1 MFGKVHSVPQN
12 EETVFHPR
20 SPYGVTKVT
29 GFELTRNYR
38 EAYNMFTCSGILF
51 NHESPRRGFEFV
63 TRKITSSIAKIAA
76 KKTNTIILGNLDA
89 KRDWGYAKDYVEAMW
104 LMLQQNDPDDYVVST
119 DETHSVRDFLEIG
132 FNYANLDYEI
142 IDLHNETQEEADKQ
156 IKSLEGKDK
165 AFVIQHPLFYRPA
178 EVDLLI
184 GDSRKARNR
193 LKWQPRTNFQEL
205 VRMMIQSDIEA
216 LQR

>member
-1 MFGKVHSVPQN
+1 
-12 EETVFHPR
+12 
-20 SPYGVTKVT
+20 
-29 GFELTRNYR
+29 
-38 EAYNMFTCSGILF
+38 
-51 NHESPRRGFEFV
+51 
-63 TRKITSSIAKIAA
+63 
-76 KKTNTIILGNLDA
+76 
-89 KRDWGYAKDYVEAMW
+89 
-104 LMLQQNDPDDYVVST
+104 VVST